1 MKTDIILKAYK
12 RFSVREKIFLFLAI
26 ASVILL
32 LIACV
37 DFFLEWHFYKYW
49 KFWGMK
55 YPEYPGWLSN
65 ADQWYLMRSRL
76 RLGDGFCTF
85 LRIVTF
91 FSFCGFAFHTFFPPL
106 IRVVA
111 FLGAILYNPFI
122 RILIESNT
130 VWVVYHM
137 ISLLAFT
144 AGLIYLFYTAW
155 RSCDGTESTR

>member
-1 MKTDIILKAYK
+1 MKTDIILKAYN

-37 DFFLEWHFYKYW
+37 DFFLEWHFHKNYSHFGY
-49 KFWGMK
+49 M
-55 YPEYPGWLSN
+55 YYPGALP
-65 ADQWYLMRSRL
+65 RL
-76 RLGDGFCTF
+76 RLGDGFYTF
-85 LRIVTF
+85 LRIVSF